1 MENSITTNV
10 GDFTPT
16 LAHVR
21 AASLVRGVIN
31 ADPGLRRLRGDVCLL
46 TPAAQVQGIALST
59 VTPAVGTQ
67 VMGGAQFDKYRTGSH
82 DPGLSG

>member
-21 AASLVRGVIN
+21 AASVRGVIN

-46 TPAAQVQGIALST
+46 TPAARLQGTALST
-59 VTPAVGTQ
+59 ITPVVGTQ

>member
-21 AASLVRGVIN
+21 AASFVRGVIN

-46 TPAAQVQGIALST
+46 TPAARVQGIALST
-59 VTPAVGTQ
+59 VTPMVGTQ
-67 VMGGAQFDKYRTGSH
+67 VMGGVQFDKYRTGSH
-82 DPGLSG
+82 DQGLSG